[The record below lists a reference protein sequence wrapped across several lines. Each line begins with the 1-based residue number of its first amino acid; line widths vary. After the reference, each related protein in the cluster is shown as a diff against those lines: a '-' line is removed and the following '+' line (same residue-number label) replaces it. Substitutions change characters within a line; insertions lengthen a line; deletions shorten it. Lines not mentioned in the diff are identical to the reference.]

1 MKHVLLYKKCG
12 LAGFK
17 PAIVTNN
24 RHSPTLDYSTDS
36 RIDARLPFS
45 SSSKI

>member
-1 MKHVLLYKKCG
+1 MLVFFLKQVWG
-12 LAGFK
+12 AGFK